1 MKKYILVILAAAAI
15 GAIPTKAM
23 AQNLNVMADSMFQPA
38 LKELV
43 PIFAERT
50 GSDIRLSLAPSTILL
65 EQIFSGN
72 PVDVFFPAGERHLRQ
87 AQEKGRVDVTLKRN
101 ILILPGPNSSELSED
116 HSPEYASAA
125 VMTTSDQ
132 RVQAMAFLEFLVS
145 DTAREVFARQ
155 GFGLP

>member
-23 AQNLNVMADSMFQPA
+23 AQNLNVMADSIFQPA

-101 ILILPGPNSSELSED
+101 ILILPGPNS
-116 HSPEYASAA
+116 
-125 VMTTSDQ
+125 
-132 RVQAMAFLEFLVS
+132 
-145 DTAREVFARQ
+145 
-155 GFGLP
+155 